1 LSGFYV
7 VPYSPHHSLTFSEY
21 LDFPDISSAIS
32 CDLSQDSVL
41 RSQEQASADQDT
53 RIIEPVALNNQL
65 PSLHTPEDNLLT
77 EYLNP
82 EPGDLVWNLV
92 CQEPKSQDY
101 TSTIGDPSSSG
112 LTTDFDWN
120 NPIEPADML
129 FPINFSTGIHSP
141 ALPEIEYPPA
151 QLLDSIAPSEIF
163 RSIAATSPRKGSG
176 SSRLSSPEPCQ
187 PPERLMPSAEH
198 PCRWAT
204 CLEAFNQA
212 SKLRR
217 VIPIFSSI
225 HIANIV
231 IYRTHVRLHASLQA
245 RCMWTGCFKVLDSI
259 PDLK

>member
-1 LSGFYV
+1 
-7 VPYSPHHSLTFSEY
+7 
-21 LDFPDISSAIS
+21 
-32 CDLSQDSVL
+32 L

-53 RIIEPVALNNQL
+53 RIVESVARNNQI
-65 PSLHTPEDNLLT
+65 PSLHTLEDNLLT

-92 CQEPKSQDY
+92 CQEPKSEEY
-101 TSTIGDPSSSG
+101 TSAIGDASSSG
-112 LTTDFDWN
+112 LTIGFDWN
-120 NPIEPADML
+120 NPIETADTL
-129 FPINFSTGIHSP
+129 FPITFSTGIHSP

-163 RSIAATSPRKGSG
+163 RSIAHTSSPKGSG

-187 PPERLMPSAEH
+187 PHERLMPSSEH

-204 CLEAFNQA
+204 CLEAFDQA
-212 SKLRR
+212 SKFRR
-217 VIPIFSSI
+217 VIPIFPSI

-231 IYRTHVRLHASLQA
+231 IFRTHVRIHTSLRA
-245 RCMWTGCFKVLDSI
+245 GCMWTGCFKFLNST